1 MNEPAAEIAPAAA
14 TRLRGDDKRAFVR
27 TLFDRLAPRYDRL
40 NLLISLGQTTWWRK
54 RALARLE
61 LRPGARVLDVGCGT
75 GWVVQYLRRRYAGL
89 QLEGMDLSPGMLAEA
104 RRLDPQGTYFEADVC
119 NIDRPTGHYDL
130 VCTVFTSRNFPD
142 LTASVAEMMRI
153 VAPGGRLLV
162 LDSFPAPSGSPWALL
177 QSVWMD
183 RIVPI
188 LVRPFADPD
197 AYGYLA
203 ASIRNHVAAD
213 ELAELCRQH
222 GAATVEVDHYSFG
235 SASRVLATKS
245 A

>member
-75 GWVVQYLRRRYAGL
+75 GWVVQYLRGRYPGL
-89 QLEGMDLSPGMLAEA
+89 ELEGMDLSPGMLAEA
-104 RRLDPQGTYFEADVC
+104 RRQDPQGSYFEADVC
-119 NIDRPTGHYDL
+119 NIDRPSDHYDL

-153 VAPGGRLLV
+153 LAPGGRLLV
-162 LDSFPAPSGSPWALL
+162 LDSFPAPSGSAWAHL
-177 QSVWMD
+177 QSIWMD
-183 RIVPI
+183 WIVPV

-203 ASIRNHVAAD
+203 ASIRNHVATD
-213 ELAELCRQH
+213 ELAALCRQH
-222 GAATVEVDHYSFG
+222 GAETVTIDHYSFG